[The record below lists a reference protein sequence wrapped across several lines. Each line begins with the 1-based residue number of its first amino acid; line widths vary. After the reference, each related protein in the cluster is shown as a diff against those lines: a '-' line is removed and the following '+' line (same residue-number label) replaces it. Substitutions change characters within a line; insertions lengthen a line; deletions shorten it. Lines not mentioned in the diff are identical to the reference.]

1 MAKQIKREISLI
13 DNDGAEWVRA
23 ILSETRLRA
32 ILKIYEKQGIHLQEK
47 VSA

>member
-1 MAKQIKREISLI
+1 MAKQIMREISLI
-13 DNDGAEWVRA
+13 DYDGAEWVKA

-32 ILKIYEKQGIHLQEK
+32 ILKVYEKQGIHLQEK